1 MKHKIN
7 KKYIIYLLPLILI
20 LLQGCTS
27 TQPGTSVRGVKTD
40 NKYDSEFTDKSI
52 SDDIEK
58 VTMAVHKLNVVAFY
72 MTYEFKPGAM
82 PDASKL
88 HEGNLIM
95 KASSSNMSTQ
105 SVAGTATVVYNNN
118 LLLGMLTCHHIVDFP
133 DTVVAWYRSKAQG
146 IRAVAVKVKQNNF
159 VLGLPDG
166 EEVKIVAVD
175 KTNDIAFLKQRIKMS
190 GATIEVLNYPLGKT
204 KDLDWGSKV
213 FIVGYPLGNLMVTQ
227 AMVSK
232 PRSNS
237 ASKFLTD
244 AVFNQGISG
253 SPVLAIRDG
262 VPNFELVGMAAST
275 SAKSI
280 YFLKPADEDQLRQ
293 NNEAYH
299 DDVVVSSER
308 MINYGV
314 TYSVTIDEIRR
325 FLRSNKEVLEA
336 EGFITDRFFK

>member
-1 MKHKIN
+1 MQNKIN
-7 KKYIIYLLPLILI
+7 KKYIIFLLPVILI

-27 TQPGTSVRGVKTD
+27 TQPGTNVNAVKAD
-40 NKYDSEFTDKSI
+40 NKYDSEFTNKSI
-52 SDDIEK
+52 SGDIEK
-58 VTMAVHKLNVVAFY
+58 VSLAVHKLNVVAFY
-72 MTYEFKPGAM
+72 MTYEFPPGAM
-82 PDASKL
+82 PNALKL
-88 HEGNLIM
+88 NEGNLII
-95 KASSSNMSTQ
+95 KASSTNMNTQ
-105 SVAGTATVVYNNN
+105 SVAGTVTVVYNNN
-118 LLLGMLTCHHIVDFP
+118 LLLGMLTCNHIVDFP
-133 DTVVAWYRSKAQG
+133 DTVIAWYRSRAQG

-166 EEVKIVAVD
+166 EKVKIVAVD
-175 KTNDIAFLKQRIKMS
+175 KSNDIVFLKQRVKMT
-190 GATIEVLNYPLGKT
+190 GATTKVLNYPLGKI
-204 KDLDWGSKV
+204 KDLDWGSRV

-227 AMVSK
+227 AIVSK

-280 YFLKPADEDQLRQ
+280 YYLKPADEDQLNQ

-299 DDVVVSSER
+299 DEVVVASER

-325 FLRSNKEVLEA
+325 FLRSNKEVLES

>member
-1 MKHKIN
+1 MQNKIN
-7 KKYIIYLLPLILI
+7 KKYIIYLLPVILI

-27 TQPGTSVRGVKTD
+27 TQPGTNVNAVKVD
-40 NKYDSEFTDKSI
+40 NKYDSEFTNKSI
-52 SDDIEK
+52 SGDIEK
-58 VTMAVHKLNVVAFY
+58 VSLAVHKLNVVAFY
-72 MTYEFKPGAM
+72 MTYEFPPGAM
-82 PDASKL
+82 PNALKL
-88 HEGNLIM
+88 NEGNLII
-95 KASSSNMSTQ
+95 KASSTNMNTQ
-105 SVAGTATVVYNNN
+105 SVAGTVTVVYNNN
-118 LLLGMLTCHHIVDFP
+118 LLLGMLTCNHIVDFP
-133 DTVVAWYRSKAQG
+133 DTVIAWYRSRAQG

-166 EEVKIVAVD
+166 EKVKIVAVD
-175 KTNDIAFLKQRIKMS
+175 KSNDIVFLKQRVKMT
-190 GATIEVLNYPLGKT
+190 GATVKVLNYPLGKI
-204 KDLDWGSKV
+204 KDLDWGSRV

-227 AMVSK
+227 AIVSK

-280 YFLKPADEDQLRQ
+280 YYLKPADEDQLNQ

-299 DDVVVSSER
+299 DEVVVASER

-325 FLRSNKEVLEA
+325 FLRSNKEVLES